1 MKVDSTTIG
10 MESARTYKSMSRE
23 ATFSCISLGAVT
35 PGNFKEMIG
44 LSPDGTGRLE
54 TGTVLKSDGDSE
66 VKKNVI
72 QEKTAGAE
80 ECEQENLQDI
90 FERLKARENQR
101 AGQLIGQNMQNRIK
115 QQTLQYLLRLI
126 WGYDK
131 ERARAAASSD
141 MLGGVDGAV
150 SAYPA
155 DAGGYYGSAYSA
167 DGLMTGTQ
175 MRMTSGKVQIYYE
188 SEQTSFST
196 KGNVQTADGR
206 SIDFNI
212 EVSMSREF
220 MEYTGV
226 KISESIILKDPL
238 VINLDGNPATVS
250 DQKFYFDIDA
260 DGKEDLIPQLSS
272 GSGMLALDRNDDG
285 IINDGTELFG
295 TQSGDA
301 FSDLAEFDLDLNGWI
316 DEADEVF
323 AKLSIWTADAT
334 GEMKQISLKEAGIG
348 AICLKNADTAFS
360 VKDLTSNATEAVIRK
375 TGMFLFESGHAGTIQ
390 EMDFAIA

>member
-1 MKVDSTTIG
+1 MKIDSTTIG

-35 PGNFKEMIG
+35 TGNFKEMIG
-44 LSPDGTGRLE
+44 LTPEGTGELQ
-54 TGTVLKSDGDSE
+54 T
-66 VKKNVI
+66 
-72 QEKTAGAE
+72 E

-90 FERLKARENQR
+90 FERLKARETQR
-101 AGQLIGQNMQNRIK
+101 AGQLVEQNMLNRIR

-131 ERARAAASSD
+131 EQAQAAAASDLMCGS
-141 MLGGVDGAV
+141 GGLDG
-150 SAYPA
+150 SA
-155 DAGGYYGSAYSA
+155 DTGGYYGGSYAA

-175 MRMTSGKVQIYYE
+175 MYMTSGKVQMYYE

-196 KGNVQTADGR
+196 TGTVQTADGR

-226 KISESIILKDPL
+226 KVSESIILKDPL

-272 GSGMLALDRNDDG
+272 GSGMLALDRNGDG
-285 IINDGTELFG
+285 TINDGTELFG

-301 FSDLAEFDLDLNGWI
+301 FSDLAEYDLDLNGWI

-323 AKLSIWTADAT
+323 AKLSIWAADPT

-348 AICLKNADTAFS
+348 AICLKNAATAFS
-360 VKDLTSNATEAVIRK
+360 LKELTTNATEAVIRK
-375 TGMFLFESGHAGTIQ
+375 TGMFLFESGHAGTVQ